1 MRLLFF
7 IGVLCVFRMDME
19 IIKVSKYVSYYLYD
33 EKQGGL

>member
-1 MRLLFF
+1 
-7 IGVLCVFRMDME
+7 MDME